1 MLAVHEP
8 GILSR
13 RQSDG
18 IAATGKEELSGSQ
31 LCHPQIV
38 IDCRASSVGQ
48 LEPHGHTRLLPPDCR
63 RSIHRIAARRNV
75 NNAERDDVTGAE
87 LAVDG
92 QIKQC

>member
-1 MLAVHEP
+1 MTAPASWHGLDFSYRVP
-8 GILSR
+8 SR
-13 RQSDG
+13 M
-18 IAATGKEELSGSQ
+18 
-31 LCHPQIV
+31 
-38 IDCRASSVGQ
+38 VGQ

-63 RSIHRIAARRNV
+63 CSIHRIAARRNV